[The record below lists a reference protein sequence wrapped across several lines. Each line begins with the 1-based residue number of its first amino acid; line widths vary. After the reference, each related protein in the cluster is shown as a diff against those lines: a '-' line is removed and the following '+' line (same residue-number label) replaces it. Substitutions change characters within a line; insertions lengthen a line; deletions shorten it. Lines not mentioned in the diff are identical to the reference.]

1 MNGRVLV
8 MCPSRDRPEWLKDM
22 IASVQQTATH
32 ADIAVYVDDDQR
44 EMYDEITGATVIV
57 GPRTDACTALNELA
71 RRFPDYEA
79 CGLACDDS
87 TYVTHGWDQWV
98 LARARE
104 FKGGIGAIAP
114 YSGTVDRMDFPWL
127 TRRWIEVAGA
137 FVPLGTAQFY
147 YDIALEIVGEATQI
161 AFASPGEFRMDHYGI
176 MPNPE
181 EPQKNGLPSDFQL
194 RVLRA
199 HTDAREAF
207 RWIAIERRGLI
218 AKLRE
223 AICSATNP

>member
-32 ADIAVYVDDDQR
+32 ADIVCYVDEDQR
-44 EMYDEITGATVIV
+44 EMYDEVTGCLAIIV
-57 GPRTDACTALNELA
+57 GPRTDACTALNEIA
-71 RRFPDYEA
+71 RRYPLYEA

-87 TYVTHGWDQWV
+87 TYVTPGWDEWV
-98 LARARE
+98 LSRARA

-137 FVPLGTAQFY
+137 FCPIGTAQFY

-161 AFASPGEFRMDHYGI
+161 AFAGPDDFRMDHVGI
-176 MPNPE
+176 MPDPE
-181 EPQKNGLPSDFQL
+181 EPSRDGKPSDFQL

-207 RWIAIERRGLI
+207 RWVAHERRDLI
-218 AKLRE
+218 ARLNA
-223 AICSATNP
+223 AIKESS